1 MVIYFIS
8 SNKRKVE
15 ARGIANIIK
24 GLGHDIVYEAIG
36 NEQKN
41 DTTFQFDGMI
51 ADIQEFSVGVNYQIV
66 LALSDKKPVMC
77 IYSEGSQVAKNLP
90 PAKGVIAKNL
100 SVKTYTKNSLSHI
113 IEEFIEGLNTEHKA
127 ERFNFFLTPDLK
139 KYIDWVPYGT
149 GMTKSN
155 FIRQLIHDRMKGD
168 DTYRSF
174 VKKKK

>member
-8 SNKRKVE
+8 SNKRKAE
-15 ARGIANIIK
+15 AKRVIDVIK
-24 GLGHDIVYEAIG
+24 SLGHDVVYEAVG

-41 DTTFQFDGMI
+41 DSSFKFDGMI
-51 ADIQEFSVGVNYQIV
+51 VDIQEFSVGVNYQIV

-77 IYSEGSQVAKNLP
+77 IYPEGGQAVKNLP
-90 PAKGVIAKNL
+90 PAKGTIAKNL
-100 SVKTYTKNSLSHI
+100 SVKTYTKTSLPHI
-113 IEEFIEGLNTEHKA
+113 LGEFIDGLSTENKA

-155 FIRQLIHDRMKGD
+155 FIRQLIHDRMKED
-168 DTYRSF
+168 DTYRTF